1 MLLSSDMVVDE
12 GRFKT
17 NESPFYVKMVR
28 FVTFAIIVILSLS
41 YKIILPVIQSKIIS
55 NQKISLDK
63 LLIITYQN

>member
-41 YKIILPVIQSKIIS
+41 YKILLPVMQSKIIY

-63 LLIITYQN
+63 FLIITAQT

>member
-28 FVTFAIIVILSLS
+28 FVTFAIIVILKLSL
-41 YKIILPVIQSKIIS
+41 KKLLPDMQSKIIY

-63 LLIITYQN
+63 FLIIKVQT